1 MNMKDFD
8 YNFVEIHCADL
19 KIIFIS
25 DEKTHVTGHTDIHMH
40 SFWELFYVQEGT
52 LAVHTETQDYEL
64 HENQALIIPPN
75 VYHNSR
81 SLPHSVKKSI
91 FFTFE
96 KRKSSKEETLFSEVY
111 DTFDGSGFH
120 KIEDGSYIGIL
131 LGMILENLFTDKL
144 GKSWRIKA
152 NVTELIFHLFDSIKN
167 KGQSQRQGGLKQNT
181 YWVYKYEIDR
191 LLDSY
196 YTSDVSLELLSE
208 KLFISPQSITR
219 IISAVYGKSFNELK
233 LELKM
238 RNAKRLLRE
247 TDLNLAEIAKEIG
260 YSSLRGFLSAFQKY
274 ESCTPSEYRQKMLD
288 GKGAAS
294 FSHNPKRA
302 KIP

>member
-1 MNMKDFD
+1 MNNEIRDFD
-8 YNFVEIHCADL
+8 YNFVEIPCADL

-25 DEKTHVTGHTDIHMH
+25 DDKTEVTGHTDIHMH
-40 SFWELFYVQEGT
+40 SFWELFFVKEGS
-52 LAVHTETQDYEL
+52 LAIHTETNDYEL
-64 HENQALIIPPN
+64 SDNQALIIPPN

-81 SLPHSVKKSI
+81 SLPHAVKRSI

-96 KRKSSKEETLFSEVY
+96 KRGSSKEEKLFSDVY
-111 DTFDGSGFH
+111 DTFDASGFH

-131 LGMILENLFTDKL
+131 LGMILENLSTDKV
-144 GKSWRIKA
+144 GREWRIRA

-167 KGQSQRQGGLKQNT
+167 RGLHQKSGGLKQNT

-196 YTSDVSLELLSE
+196 YTNDVSLDLLSE

-238 RNAKRLLRE
+238 RNAKKLLRE
-247 TDLNLAEIAKEIG
+247 TEKTIAEIAKEIG

-274 ESCTPSEYRQKMLD
+274 EGSTPSEYRQKKL
-288 GKGAAS
+288 
-294 FSHNPKRA
+294 NEKRKEA
-302 KIP
+302 EAR